1 MIVRFSANILAVLVV
16 CGAGTLFAAEPDP
29 KGLEFFETKIRPV
42 LVKQCY
48 SCHAADAKKVKGGL
62 LLDSRA
68 AMLAGGENG
77 PAIVPGKPEK
87 SLLISALKHQDYEMP
102 PNVRLPA
109 PVIANFEKWVR
120 MGAPDPRQGDRPGV
134 VQKTIN
140 IEKGRQ
146 FWSFRPV
153 TNPAVPQVKNATWSR
168 DNIDRFLLAALEKKN
183 LTPVSD
189 ADKLTLI
196 RRASYNITGLPP
208 APTEV
213 DSFLNDKSPQAYEN
227 LIDRLLASPQFGERW
242 GRHWLDVA
250 HYAESNGNVRNF
262 TFPHAWRY
270 RDWVINAFNKDLPY
284 DQFVTQ
290 QLAGDLLPGD
300 TPQQRNAQKVATG
313 FFALMS
319 KPQNGKTL
327 PMDLIAE
334 EIEVSTRAFMGLT
347 VACARCHDHKFDPIP
362 TRDYYALA
370 GIFTSSELLHGGTG
384 QNGSAPKGGLHALET
399 GDSGLERRLEAHRK
413 KVATLKARQ
422 QEIRRLTR
430 GAGAKR
436 RKKKG
441 AKQQPAPKNP
451 KRQAVDVRNLR
462 QEAKQ
467 VAKQLKQLQGKG
479 PQAKDVAMGIREAA
493 KPRNTA
499 VFLKGET
506 PRGEQVPRGFITV
519 STLGTPLTIP
529 NDASGR
535 LEFANWLTRGD
546 HPLTSR
552 VMVNRIWHHLFGS
565 GLVRTVDNFGI
576 NGERPSHPQLLDHL
590 ATRFMKEGWSVKQ
603 MIRTIMLTRT
613 YQLSA
618 DHNAKANEV
627 DPGNRLLWRR
637 TRRRLEGEAI
647 RDTILA
653 ASGQLNLTPPVGS
666 LVSKF
671 GNKIIQDNFT
681 VDAFKTPHTQRAVY
695 LPIVRSGIPEV
706 LNVFDFAESTLVV
719 GRRNVTTVPAQ
730 ELYLMNSP
738 FVVGQSNAFAKSL
751 LDNNQLDNAQ
761 RIDQAYRRAL
771 CRPATKGEIDSAIAF
786 LNNATMQNDQA
797 RLAGWAAFCQALY
810 MSAEFRYIN

>member
-1 MIVRFSANILAVLVV
+1 MTVRFYACILAVWAI
-16 CGAGTLFAAEPDP
+16 CGSSAGYSAEPDA
-29 KGLEFFETKIRPV
+29 KGLEFFESKIRPV

-48 SCHAADAKKVKGGL
+48 SCHAKNAKKVKGGL

-87 SLLISALKHQDYEMP
+87 SLLISALKHIDYEMP

-109 PVIANFEKWVR
+109 RVIANFEKWVR
-120 MGAPDPRQGDRPGV
+120 MGAPDPRKGDRPGV
-134 VQKTIN
+134 VQKSID
-140 IEKGRQ
+140 IKKGRQ
-146 FWSFRPV
+146 FWAFRPV
-153 TNPAVPQVKNATWSR
+153 TNPAAPKVKNISWPR
-168 DNIDRFLLAALEKKN
+168 DDIDRFLLAALEKKN
-183 LTPVSD
+183 LAPVGD
-189 ADKLTLI
+189 ADRLTLI
-196 RRASYNITGLPP
+196 RRASYDVTGLPP
-208 APTEV
+208 TPAEV
-213 DSFLNDKSPQAYEN
+213 ESFLNDKSPKAYEN
-227 LIDRLLASPQFGERW
+227 LIDRLLASPRFGERW

-284 DQFVTQ
+284 DQFVTA

-313 FFALMS
+313 FLAMMS
-319 KPQNGKTL
+319 KPQNGKTFS
-327 PMDLIAE
+327 MDLVAE

-370 GIFTSSELLHGGTG
+370 GIFTSSDLLHGGTG
-384 QNGSAPKGGLHALET
+384 KNGSGPKSGLHTLET
-399 GDSGLERRLEAHRK
+399 GNSGLERKIEEHRK

-422 QEIRRLTR
+422 QEIKRLTR
-430 GAGAKR
+430 RGGAKR

-441 AKQQPAPKNP
+441 TKQQPATKNT
-451 KRQAVDVRNLR
+451 VDVRKLR
-462 QEAKQ
+462 AEAKQ
-467 VAKQLKQLQGKG
+467 IARSLKQLQGKG
-479 PQAKDVAMGIREAA
+479 PHGIDVAMGIRDAA
-493 KPRNTA
+493 KPRNSA
-499 VFLKGET
+499 IYQKGET
-506 PRGEQVPRGFITV
+506 PRGEQIPRGFITV
-519 STLGTPLTIP
+519 SSLGTPLTIP
-529 NDASGR
+529 RDASGR
-535 LEFANWLTRGD
+535 LEFAKWLTRGD

-552 VMVNRIWHHLFGS
+552 VMVNRIWHHLFGN

-576 NGERPSHPQLLDHL
+576 NGERPSHPELLDHL
-590 ATRFMKEGWSVKQ
+590 ATRFMNGGWSIKR

-618 DHNAKANEV
+618 DHNAKSNEV

-647 RDTILA
+647 RDAILA
-653 ASGQLNLTPPVGS
+653 ASGQLNLTPPTGS
-666 LVSKF
+666 LVAKF

-681 VDAFKTPHTQRAVY
+681 VATFKTAHTQRAVY
-695 LPIVRSGIPEV
+695 LPIIRSGIPEV

-738 FVVGQSNAFAKSL
+738 FVVGQSKAFAKSL
-751 LDNNQLDNAQ
+751 LDNDKLDNAQ

-771 CRPATKGEIDSAIAF
+771 CRPATKDEIDNAARF
-786 LNNATMQNDQA
+786 LNNQTMKTEEA
-797 RLAGWAAFCQALY
+797 RLVGWAAFCQALY
-810 MSAEFRYIN
+810 ISAEFRYVN

>member
-1 MIVRFSANILAVLVV
+1 
-16 CGAGTLFAAEPDP
+16 
-29 KGLEFFETKIRPV
+29 
-42 LVKQCY
+42 
-48 SCHAADAKKVKGGL
+48 
-62 LLDSRA
+62 
-68 AMLAGGENG
+68 
-77 PAIVPGKPEK
+77 
-87 SLLISALKHQDYEMP
+87 
-102 PNVRLPA
+102 
-109 PVIANFEKWVR
+109 
-120 MGAPDPRQGDRPGV
+120 MGAPDPRGGDRPGV
-134 VQKTIN
+134 VQKKID

-146 FWSFRPV
+146 FWAFKPV
-153 TNPAVPQVKNATWSR
+153 TNPVAPAIKNTSWPR
-168 DNIDRFLLAALEKKN
+168 DDIDRFLLAALEKKN
-183 LTPVSD
+183 LAPASD
-189 ADKLTLI
+189 ADRLTLV
-196 RRASYNITGLPP
+196 RRASYDVTGLPP
-208 APTEV
+208 TPVEV
-213 DSFLNDKSPQAYEN
+213 ESFLNDKSPKAYEK
-227 LIDRLLASPQFGERW
+227 LIDRLLASPRFGERW

-270 RDWVINAFNKDLPY
+270 RDWVIDAFNKDLPY
-284 DQFVTQ
+284 DQFVTH

-300 TPQQRNAQKVATG
+300 TPQKRNAQKVATG

-327 PMDLIAE
+327 RMDLIAE

-384 QNGSAPKGGLHALET
+384 KNGSAPQGGLHSLET
-399 GDSGLERRLEAHRK
+399 GDTGLEKQVAAHRQ
-413 KVATLKARQ
+413 KVASLKARQ
-422 QEIRRLTR
+422 QEIQRLTR

-441 AKQQPAPKNP
+441 AKKRPAPKNP
-451 KRQAVDVRNLR
+451 TGQSVDVRKLR
-462 QEAKQ
+462 LEARQ
-467 VAKQLKQLQGKG
+467 VAQQLKRLQGKG
-479 PQAKDVAMGIREAA
+479 PQAKDVAMGIRDAG
-493 KPRNTA
+493 KPRNTS
-499 VFLKGET
+499 VFQKGET
-506 PRGEQVPRGFITV
+506 PRGEQIPRGFITV
-519 STLGTPLTIP
+519 STLGTPLSIP

-552 VMVNRIWHHLFGS
+552 VMVNRIWHHLFGN

-576 NGERPSHPQLLDHL
+576 NGERPSHPELLDHL
-590 ATRFMKEGWSVKQ
+590 ATRFMKDGWSTKR

-618 DHNAKANEV
+618 DHNAKAVEV
-627 DPGNRLLWRR
+627 DPDNQLLWRR

-653 ASGQLNLTPPVGS
+653 ASGQLNLTPPTGS
-666 LVSKF
+666 LVSNF

-738 FVVGQSNAFAKSL
+738 FVVGQSKAFAKSL
-751 LDNNQLDNAQ
+751 LDNDKLDNAQ

-771 CRPATKGEIDSAIAF
+771 CRPATKGEIESAVEF
-786 LNNATMQNDQA
+786 LNKETMQSEEA
-797 RLAGWAAFCQALY
+797 RLVGWSAFCQALY
-810 MSAEFRYIN
+810 MSAEFRYVN